1 MKKIIIF
8 GATGNIGAYFTDYC
22 KNNLDTA
29 EYEVIAVGRR
39 KTDFFSKNGI
49 EYIEVDLCVPDDFD
63 KLPTEDVY
71 AVVNVAGLLP
81 AYMKQYDP
89 FAYVETNIMVHLGFL
104 SMQEN
109 VMRIEYFIHKHGP
122 NRQVIGEKEKFYL
135 QIYRENYYIQVIMLF
150 MQLRKR

>member
-89 FAYVETNIMVHLGFL
+89 FAYVETNINGAL
-104 SMQEN
+104 
-109 VMRIEYFIHKHGP
+109 
-122 NRQVIGEKEKFYL
+122 
-135 QIYRENYYIQVIMLF
+135 
-150 MQLRKR
+150 

>member
-1 MKKIIIF
+1 M
-8 GATGNIGAYFTDYC
+8 
-22 KNNLDTA
+22 
-29 EYEVIAVGRR
+29 IAVGRR

-49 EYIEVDLCVPDDFD
+49 EYIEVDLCVADDFD
-63 KLPTEDVY
+63 KLPMEDVY

-89 FAYVETNIMVHLGFL
+89 FAYVETNINGAL
-104 SMQEN
+104 
-109 VMRIEYFIHKHGP
+109 RILEYARKCHADRALYTQTWL

-135 QIYRENYYIQVIMLF
+135 QIYRENYCIQVIMLF